1 MLQVLTVGV
10 KIKLTNSHFA
20 VNSHQ
25 IMIQCFA
32 LSVNESHALN
42 DNTSTIIT
50 RTVSGITDSIRIN
63 CISDNHFL

>member
-20 VNSHQ
+20 VNSNQ
-25 IMIQCFA
+25 IIIGCIDI
-32 LSVNESHALN
+32 SVNGSHVLN
-42 DNTSTIIT
+42 DNTSTIPT
-50 RTVSGITDSIRIN
+50 STVSGITDSIRIN